1 MQMGYLIIKIFTL
14 KFQGY
19 FKQILGARSC
29 QKFLGMSVF
38 YVNNKCLISNV
49 FEIQKPSK
57 DINDITSVMQCFHGC
72 GVSRD

>member
-19 FKQILGARSC
+19 FKQILGERSC
-29 QKFLGMSVF
+29 QKCLRMSVF

-57 DINDITSVMQCFHGC
+57 DINDITSVI
-72 GVSRD
+72 